1 MSGEITV
8 TPGKVFP
15 TSAPFD
21 DLTPT
26 TLNALALP
34 TMSVAAASVGKRELD
49 LANLAAAITPSRKP
63 QLFRNGGM
71 PGDTFRAL
79 SGVSCPTATRTDNA
93 AGWICIPSGAAVT
106 YRQGEMLDSVGGTPE
121 VTNIITC
128 AEIVGA
134 TSVTTVDF
142 GQFVPP
148 DLTRILLAAGD
159 FKVSCAVEYDNNG
172 APPPASGDIQFVV
185 KTAVISGNGTSVIE
199 RDTST
204 AATLYSTY
212 NYQIEA
218 SFAAADLEG
227 LERGAFIGVRF
238 ASGTLDAATKSWRVT
253 AFRLEPGTPAAA
265 AAWIPPTS
273 LDVHGPQTRNNWQAT
288 TDPNWTNDST
298 EGYGYGSKWRNASN
312 NTVWTCF
319 NATPDE
325 AVWRQLSN
333 RNTLYTLFLY
343 QQATTVDGGGIG
355 TTPALSDRIP
365 WNVAVIENSKAAQL
379 NGTDVELKATG
390 SYRIRAVQT
399 VFRTG
404 AGQLSLYDTTARG
417 NVARTIAAGD
427 FYTAL
432 MRFDQRIRFTGT
444 PPQDVELIPDALVA
458 RATDGLGLAA
468 DSGGPEVY
476 GILEV
481 EWLPEYVNL
490 TGVHPGN
497 LPIWDENVDL
507 ANETL
512 ESNPPVSAAMFAN
525 IVLLI
530 GQDDATEN
538 GVYSW
543 NYSLAP
549 QTLLQRTGGVFT
561 ASYYTRRLFQ
571 QRGRDGSA
579 TSPADYRNVIQL
591 NTITTLDTDP
601 MIFVEANGY
610 NISTILS

>member
-34 TMSVAAASVGKRELD
+34 TMSVAAESVGKRELD
-49 LANLAAAITPSRKP
+49 LANLAAAITPRRAW
-63 QLFRNGGM
+63 QLFRNSGLA
-71 PGDTFRAL
+71 GDTWRDKT
-79 SGVSCPTATRTDNA
+79 GVTVADGTRSDNA
-93 AGWICIPSGAAVT
+93 AGWIVWPTGASVDYLEQVALL
-106 YRQGEMLDSVGGTPE
+106 QGAK
-121 VTNIITC
+121 IT
-128 AEIVGA
+128 GN
-134 TSVTTVDF
+134 TSVTTVYF
-142 GQFVPP
+142 GQYLPPEVTRLLKAAGTMTISAELMYLDSAANTLSGFSAAVLCSATEGSGTSVVERATATLLPSSMARETPTAVSATLATTGIQDFENGALIAFKFTSGLNANTKSVVIAKMRLEIAATASDWVVPP
-148 DLTRILLAAGD
+148 D
-159 FKVSCAVEYDNNG
+159 YD
-172 APPPASGDIQFVV
+172 
-185 KTAVISGNGTSVIE
+185 T
-199 RDTST
+199 
-204 AATLYSTY
+204 
-212 NYQIEA
+212 
-218 SFAAADLEG
+218 
-227 LERGAFIGVRF
+227 
-238 ASGTLDAATKSWRVT
+238 
-253 AFRLEPGTPAAA
+253 
-265 AAWIPPTS
+265 
-273 LDVHGPQTRNNWQAT
+273 HGPSTRNNWQAT
-288 TDPNWTNDST
+288 ADPDWTNDST

-333 RNTLYTLFLY
+333 NNTLYTLFLY

-365 WNVAVIENSKAAQL
+365 WNVAVIEDSKAAQL